1 MAEKDSLVMLDL
13 VQRALPHDSF
23 EVIFGD
29 TTMELQNTY
38 KIVEETKLRYNK
50 LHWHTAKASF
60 DALESWKF
68 MGPPAV
74 KIRWCCSVHKSAP
87 SLFKVKEI
95 LATHRKCTI
104 QDIKNFKALA
114 FIGIRKLESIARST
128 Y

>member
-1 MAEKDSLVMLDL
+1 
-13 VQRALPHDSF
+13 
-23 EVIFGD
+23 
-29 TTMELQNTY
+29 MENRL